1 MGLILPR
8 MDEKK
13 FFFPNFTVL
22 HIGNFAS
29 AIVIFFSLV
38 RETWRECSLKIYI
51 FSTVAELSVA
61 SLAHEDHQ
69 PVNKEIVG

>member
-1 MGLILPR
+1 

-51 FSTVAELSVA
+51 FSTVAELSAA

-69 PVNKEIVG
+69 PVNKEIVLM